1 MLKGMN
7 ITKFLRL
14 LVIILPVMFMLS
26 GCNDKGMDADNPKSE
41 QELAEEQRACWQDKV
56 MTLLYDTM
64 GTLAMQTYKNIT
76 AGAMNLMMVAF
87 SIWFVFRLM
96 KFVSSVSE
104 ENSGQVWNEVLKQ
117 LLVCLFCGIL
127 ASSTDG
133 LLTVLNM
140 IVFPIYN
147 AFLELG
153 SEILTVA
160 GDGFTN
166 GGGTGEYVFLGMKM
180 PDSSVVCKIAGR
192 SEATLQ
198 GFPEA
203 PRTMMN
209 CMICAVNERLSFG
222 NFLAYQVMRAPGI
235 TPTLVGLLVLCCFTI
250 IKLAFV
256 FYLVDTVFR
265 FTMMIVLLPLL
276 IMGYAFPQTKGWT
289 GTGLKTMLNSAAFMM
304 AISIMIAMALMAIV
318 QILQDNTVIEPGQDP
333 KVVFS
338 EFNGP
343 VLAIMLI
350 AFMIIGTM
358 GVAGQIASSLI
369 GGGGST
375 RFQELLKGLLSWAAA
390 LLTGG
395 FSKALMEINK
405 VKQAADKVKAAKG
418 KYNNFKAKMNKFA
431 GRK

>member
-166 GGGTGEYVFLGMKM
+166 GGGGSEHPLFGKIA
-180 PDSSVVCKIAGR
+180 DSSVVCKIAGR

-235 TPTLVGLLVLCCFTI
+235 TPVLVGLLILCCFTI

-289 GTGLKTMLNSAAFMM
+289 STGLKTMLNSAAFMM

-395 FSKALMEINK
+395 FSKALMKINK

>member
-209 CMICAVNERLSFG
+209 CMICTVNERLTLGFFLSFK
-222 NFLAYQVMRAPGI
+222 VMDAPGFMSLI
-235 TPTLVGLLVLCCFTI
+235 TGLYILICFTNVKLGINFYLVDSNFRFTKMAIILPILVMSYAFKQTSSWAKNGFLTIINSAALMMFMGIMMSMALLAMEKIITDNSDIFNDNANEMSFSEFSIPFMCIMLVGLLISSCVN
-250 IKLAFV
+250 LAQQVTDCLVGGNSDSLFQKRGGTFV
-256 FYLVDTVFR
+256 MWTLN
-265 FTMMIVLLPLL
+265 L
-276 IMGYAFPQTKGWT
+276 ITLG
-289 GTGLKTMLNSAAFMM
+289 
-304 AISIMIAMALMAIV
+304 
-318 QILQDNTVIEPGQDP
+318 
-333 KVVFS
+333 
-338 EFNGP
+338 
-343 VLAIMLI
+343 
-350 AFMIIGTM
+350 
-358 GVAGQIASSLI
+358 
-369 GGGGST
+369 
-375 RFQELLKGLLSWAAA
+375 
-390 LLTGG
+390 
-395 FSKALMEINK
+395 
-405 VKQAADKVKAAKG
+405 AAKKVIDASKKVLG
-418 KYNNFKAKMNKFA
+418 MK
-431 GRK
+431 